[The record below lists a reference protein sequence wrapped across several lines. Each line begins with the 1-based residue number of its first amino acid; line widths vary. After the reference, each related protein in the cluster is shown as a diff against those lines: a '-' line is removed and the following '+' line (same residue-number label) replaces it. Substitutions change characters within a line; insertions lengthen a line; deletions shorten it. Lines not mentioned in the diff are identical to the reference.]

1 MADDGCDT
9 CVMEVSSLGLKFDRA
24 AEIEFA
30 VGVFTN
36 LSPDHIGPDEHADFA
51 EYLFW
56 KRALFRRCRV
66 GVFNNDDPH
75 VGKIMQ
81 GLPCRAVTYGIG
93 CPVRRRHA
101 RGVQRVQ
108 RAGRA
113 DGGAGA
119 GRG

>member
-1 MADDGCDT
+1 M
-9 CVMEVSSLGLKFDRA
+9 KFDRA

-66 GVFNNDDPH
+66 GVSTMTTRMW
-75 VGKIMQ
+75 GK
-81 GLPCRAVTYGIG
+81 LCRVFPAA
-93 CPVRRRHA
+93 P
-101 RGVQRVQ
+101 
-108 RAGRA
+108 
-113 DGGAGA
+113 
-119 GRG
+119 